1 MKTYVVKLTQYEW
14 DDEFVYLTTDDNVSL
29 SDISRELDTMDK
41 LLRKEDENGGCI
53 YDNIG
58 CNSSSLMDEVCRYTG
73 WSWRRLYADVS
84 FEIG

>member
-1 MKTYVVKLTQYEW
+1 
-14 DDEFVYLTTDDNVSL
+14 
-29 SDISRELDTMDK
+29 MDK

-58 CNSSSLMDEVCRYTG
+58 CNSSSLMNEVCRYTG
-73 WSWRRLYADVS
+73 WTWRRLYADVS